1 MRRREFITLL
11 GGAATWPLAASAQQA
26 DQVRRVG
33 VLSNIAESDLEAQ
46 SMVAALHEEL
56 RKLGWVNGRNLQID
70 HRWAAGNAE
79 RAARFAKELVALK
92 PDVIVAHTTPSVVA
106 MQKQTDTIPIVFVQI
121 SDPIGGGFI
130 TNLARPDGN
139 ITGFTNFESNG
150 RQMGGIAQR
159 DGAGRLAG
167 RVSVQSANG
176 SICPI
181 LPEPLEISAPSLG
194 LKPLASPVQDARDR
208 KRRCVRARAG
218 GGLIVMPDSFN
229 IVHRNQIMALRPTP
243 IADYLSLPVHD
254 QED

>member
-1 MRRREFITLL
+1 MLSFSHAQSAVFYGGHMQRREFITLL

-70 HRWAAGNAE
+70 HRWAAGNAG
-79 RAARFAKELVALK
+79 RAAAFAKELVALK

-106 MQKQTDTIPIVFVQI
+106 MQKQTDSIPIVFVQI

-139 ITGFTNFESNG
+139 ITGFTNFEVFNG

-176 SICPI
+176 SICHPI
-181 LPEPLEISAPSLG
+181 LPGTIGDLCPVARPEAIG
-194 LKPLASPVQDARDR
+194 KPRS
-208 KRRCVRARAG
+208 G
-218 GGLIVMPDSFN
+218 
-229 IVHRNQIMALRPTP
+229 RP
-243 IADYLSLPVHD
+243 
-254 QED
+254 